1 MLHAEFLEQINEM
14 LSNKSLMSKVDRAD
28 EFGVDNKKALLSVG
42 LMKGIVF
49 SAKILKERGF
59 IIAADALVR
68 ETEEHRSDLYDLKK
82 EKDGEVVLSKEN
94 IKDYIEGERKQK
106 QEKKPRIS
114 DLLNEFLDMEKEN
127 EDTEGK
133 EHDSAVILAKAIL
146 FGITTSISVMDVL
159 KEKKGYNILSEF
171 IEELVRDDEE

>member
-14 LSNKSLMSKVDRAD
+14 LSNKSLMSKL
-28 EFGVDNKKALLSVG
+28 EQSESFGVNKNEALLGAG
-42 LMKGIVF
+42 LAKGIVF
-49 SAKILKERGF
+49 SAKLLKEKGF

-68 ETEEHRSDLYDLKK
+68 EMEEHRSDLYDLKK

-106 QEKKPRIS
+106 QEKNPRIS
-114 DLLNEFLDMEKEN
+114 DLLNAFLELEK
-127 EDTEGK
+127 
-133 EHDSAVILAKAIL
+133 DSKTDNLGDSGVALAKAIL

-171 IEELVRDDEE
+171 IEKLVRDDEE